1 MKEVWKEIE
10 GFENYLVSDQG
21 NVMNKDSGRI
31 LKYRRH
37 SGGYGR
43 VTFMLNGK
51 YVDKYVHRLVAE
63 AFIPKDESRKQVNHI
78 DGDKYNNKVENLEWC
93 NSKENIRHAMR
104 TGLLDNS
111 GENNK
116 LSKLKEKDVR
126 EIKKGIAMGKT
137 ITQVARDY
145 GVSISLISM
154 VNSGKRWASINS

>member
-1 MKEVWKEIE
+1 
-10 GFENYLVSDQG
+10 
-21 NVMNKDSGRI
+21 
-31 LKYRRH
+31 
-37 SGGYGR
+37 
-43 VTFMLNGK
+43 
-51 YVDKYVHRLVAE
+51 
-63 AFIPKDESRKQVNHI
+63 
-78 DGDKYNNKVENLEWC
+78 
-93 NSKENIRHAMR
+93 MR